1 MNPIV
6 AKAQQDTKDQVYWRV
21 GMACIVALIVAI
33 ATNWTIALTWLA
45 CISFGEGCVKWCG
58 PKVAAGQ
65 IRYAPYYVI
74 AIFSV
79 VMTWVSLTYL
89 LWYNG
94 SELTRLVA
102 VIALFTMATYSILN
116 GHRSLSILV
125 ASVTPPLMM
134 LLFLMVHYLWTN
146 FPWTIASIAS
156 FALLGA
162 IAIILVNARVLY
174 RAGVDLR
181 AAHLALSEER
191 DSLELRVQARTEELT
206 HALEATRAAYAVKT
220 SFIGNISHEF
230 RTPLNSIIGYAEI
243 IKEDVDLGE
252 KVSISDVNS
261 IKRAGKHLLA
271 MINDIL
277 NLTKF
282 EAGRIDLQLDTVDL
296 PLLLDQVRETVV
308 HLVKSKPVDLK
319 VDVVPDLP
327 VLQTDSRCLL
337 QCLINLAANA
347 CQFTDR
353 GHVTLSV
360 RPFSDPTQE
369 WLWFSVIDTGCGIPS
384 DQLERTFEPFTQ
396 VDSSLTRN
404 HEGSGLGLAVT
415 KRFSELL
422 GARVEIRSRI
432 GHGTQ
437 ANLFVPVFPITKPQA
452 LAA

>member
-6 AKAQQDTKDQVYWRV
+6 ASAQQDTKDQVYWRV
-21 GMACIVALIVAI
+21 GMAVIVALMVAI
-33 ATNWTIALTWLA
+33 ATNWVIASVWLA
-45 CISFGEGCVKWCG
+45 LIGLGEGCVKWCG
-58 PKVAAGQ
+58 PKVAAGE
-65 IRYAPYYVI
+65 IRYAPHYVI

-89 LWYNG
+89 LWQHG

-116 GHRSLSILV
+116 GQRSLSILV
-125 ASVTPPLMM
+125 ASITPPLTM
-134 LLFLMVHYLWTN
+134 LLFLMVHYLWSG
-146 FPWTIASIAS
+146 FPWIIASIAS
-156 FALLGA
+156 LALLGA

-174 RAGVDLR
+174 RAGEDLR

-191 DSLELRVQARTEELT
+191 DLLELRVKARTEELT
-206 HALEATRAAYAVKT
+206 HALEAARAAFAVKT

-282 EAGRIDLQLDTVDL
+282 EAGRIDLQLDTVEL
-296 PLLLDQVRETVV
+296 AELLDQVRETVG

-319 VDVVPDLP
+319 IDVGQDLP

-347 CQFTDR
+347 CQFTDG

-360 RPFSDPTQE
+360 RPYSDATQD
-369 WLWFSVIDTGCGIPS
+369 WLWFSVIDTGCGIPN
-384 DQLERTFEPFTQ
+384 DQLERIFEPFTQ

-404 HEGSGLGLAVT
+404 HDGSGLGLAVT
-415 KRFSELL
+415 KRLSELL
-422 GARVEIRSRI
+422 GGRVEIRSRI

-437 ANLFVPVFPITKPQA
+437 ANLFVPVFPITKPQV

>member
-21 GMACIVALIVAI
+21 GMAVIVALMVAI

-45 CISFGEGCVKWCG
+45 CISFGEGCVKWCE

-89 LWYNG
+89 LWQHG

-102 VIALFTMATYSILN
+102 VIALFTIATYSILN
-116 GHRSLSILV
+116 GHRSLSILA
-125 ASVTPPLMM
+125 ASVTPPLTM
-134 LLFLMVHYLWTN
+134 LLFLMVHYLWSG
-146 FPWTIASIAS
+146 FPWIIASIAS
-156 FALLGA
+156 LALLGA

-174 RAGVDLR
+174 RAGEDLR

-191 DSLELRVQARTEELT
+191 DLLELRVKARTEELT
-206 HALEATRAAYAVKT
+206 HALEAARAAFAVKT

-282 EAGRIDLQLDTVDL
+282 EAGRIDLQLDTVEL
-296 PLLLDQVRETVV
+296 AELLDQVCETVG

-319 VDVVPDLP
+319 IDIVQELP

-347 CQFTDR
+347 CQFTDL

-360 RPFSDPTQE
+360 RPYSDATQD
-369 WLWFSVIDTGCGIPS
+369 WLWFSVIDTGCGIPN
-384 DQLERTFEPFTQ
+384 DQLERIFEPFTQ
-396 VDSSLTRN
+396 VDSSLSRN
-404 HEGSGLGLAVT
+404 RDGSGLGLAVT
-415 KRFSELL
+415 KRLSELL
-422 GARVEIRSRI
+422 GGRVEIRSRI

-437 ANLFVPVFPITKPQA
+437 ANLFVPVFPITKPQV

>member
-6 AKAQQDTKDQVYWRV
+6 ASAQQDIKDQVYWRV
-21 GMACIVALIVAI
+21 GMAVIVALMVAI
-33 ATNWTIALTWLA
+33 ATNWTIASVWLA
-45 CISFGEGCVKWCG
+45 LIGLGEGCVKWCG
-58 PKVAAGQ
+58 PKVAAGE
-65 IRYAPYYVI
+65 IRYAPHYVI

-89 LWYNG
+89 LWQHG

-116 GHRSLSILV
+116 GQRSLSILV
-125 ASVTPPLMM
+125 ASITPPLTM
-134 LLFLMVHYLWTN
+134 LLFLVVQYLWSG
-146 FPWTIASIAS
+146 FPWIIASIAS
-156 FALLGA
+156 LALLGA

-174 RAGVDLR
+174 RAGEDLR

-191 DSLELRVQARTEELT
+191 DLLELRVKARTEELT
-206 HALEATRAAYAVKT
+206 HALEAARAAFAVKT

-282 EAGRIDLQLDTVDL
+282 EAGRIDLQLDTVEL
-296 PLLLDQVRETVV
+296 AELLDQVRETVG

-319 VDVVPDLP
+319 IDIVQELP

-347 CQFTDR
+347 CQFTDL

-360 RPFSDPTQE
+360 RPYSDATQD
-369 WLWFSVIDTGCGIPS
+369 WLWFSVIDTGCGIPN
-384 DQLERTFEPFTQ
+384 DQLERIFEPFTQ

-404 HEGSGLGLAVT
+404 HDGSGLGLAVT
-415 KRFSELL
+415 KRLSELL

-437 ANLFVPVFPITKPQA
+437 ANLFVPVFPITKPQV

>member
-21 GMACIVALIVAI
+21 GMAGIVALIVGV
-33 ATNWTIALTWLA
+33 ATNWATALAWLA
-45 CISFGEGCVKWCG
+45 LIGFGEGCVKWCG
-58 PKVAAGQ
+58 PKVAAGD
-65 IRYAPYYVI
+65 IRYAPHYVG

-89 LWYNG
+89 LWQHG

-125 ASVTPPLMM
+125 ASVTPPLTM
-134 LLFLMVHYLWTN
+134 LLFLMVHYLWSS
-146 FPWTIASIAS
+146 FQLIIASIAS

-162 IAIILVNARVLY
+162 IAMILVNARVLY
-174 RAGVDLR
+174 RAGEDLR

-206 HALEATRAAYAVKT
+206 HALEAARAASAVKT

-296 PLLLDQVRETVV
+296 TGLLEQVRETVV
-308 HLVKSKPVDLK
+308 HLVESKPVDLK
-319 VDVVPDLP
+319 IDIGQEIP

-347 CQFTDR
+347 CQFTDG

-360 RPFSDPTQE
+360 RPFSDATQD
-369 WLWFSVIDTGCGIPS
+369 WLWFSVIDTGCGIPN
-384 DQLERTFEPFTQ
+384 DQLERIFEPFTQ

-404 HEGSGLGLAVT
+404 HDGSGLGLAVT
-415 KRFSELL
+415 KRLSELL
-422 GARVEIRSRI
+422 GGRVEIRSRI

>member
-6 AKAQQDTKDQVYWRV
+6 AKAQQDTNDQIYWRV
-21 GMACIVALIVAI
+21 GMAGIVAMIVAV
-33 ATNWTIALTWLA
+33 ATDWAIALAWLA
-45 CISFGEGCVKWCG
+45 LVGLGEGCVKWCG
-58 PKVAAGQ
+58 PKVAAGDTS
-65 IRYAPYYVI
+65 YAPLYVG

-89 LWYNG
+89 LWQHDN
-94 SELTRLVA
+94 ELKRLVP

-125 ASVTPPLMM
+125 ASVTPPLTM
-134 LLFLMVHYLWTN
+134 LLILMVHYLWSS
-146 FPWTIASIAS
+146 FPWTIASIVS

-174 RAGVDLR
+174 KAGEDLR
-181 AAHLALSEER
+181 AAHRALSEER

-206 HALEATRAAYAVKT
+206 HALEAARAAYAVKT

-243 IKEDVDLGE
+243 IKEDVDSGE

-282 EAGRIDLQLDTVDL
+282 EAGRIDLQLDTVEL
-296 PLLLDQVRETVV
+296 AELLDQVRETVG

-319 VDVVPDLP
+319 IDIGQDLP

-347 CQFTDR
+347 CQFTDM

-360 RPFSDPTQE
+360 RPFSDATQD
-369 WLWFSVIDTGCGIPS
+369 WLWFSVIDTGCGIPN
-384 DQLERTFEPFTQ
+384 DQLERIFEPFTQ

-404 HEGSGLGLAVT
+404 HDGSGLGLAVT
-415 KRFSELL
+415 KRLSELL
-422 GARVEIRSRI
+422 GGRVEIRSRI

-437 ANLFVPVFPITKPQA
+437 ANLFVPVFPITILQA

>member
-6 AKAQQDTKDQVYWRV
+6 AKVQQDTKDQVYWRV
-21 GMACIVALIVAI
+21 GMAGIVALIVGV
-33 ATNWTIALTWLA
+33 ATNWATALAWLA
-45 CISFGEGCVKWCG
+45 LIGFGEGCVKWCG
-58 PKVAAGQ
+58 PKVAAGDT
-65 IRYAPYYVI
+65 RYAPHYVV

-89 LWYNG
+89 LWQHD

-125 ASVTPPLMM
+125 ASVTPPLTM
-134 LLFLMVHYLWTN
+134 LLFLMVHYLWSS
-146 FPWTIASIAS
+146 FPLIIASIAS

-174 RAGVDLR
+174 RAGEDLR

-206 HALEATRAAYAVKT
+206 HALEAARAASAVKT

-296 PLLLDQVRETVV
+296 TGLLEQVRETVV

-319 VDVVPDLP
+319 IDIGQEIP

-347 CQFTDR
+347 CQFTDG

-360 RPFSDPTQE
+360 RPFSDATQD
-369 WLWFSVIDTGCGIPS
+369 WLWFSVIDTGCGIPN
-384 DQLERTFEPFTQ
+384 DQLERIFEPFTQ

-404 HEGSGLGLAVT
+404 HDGSGLGLAVT
-415 KRFSELL
+415 KRLSELL
-422 GARVEIRSRI
+422 GGRVEIRSRI

>member
-6 AKAQQDTKDQVYWRV
+6 AKVQQDTKDQVYWRV
-21 GMACIVALIVAI
+21 GMAGIVALIVGV
-33 ATNWTIALTWLA
+33 ATNWATALAWLA
-45 CISFGEGCVKWCG
+45 LIGFGEGCVKWCG
-58 PKVAAGQ
+58 PKVAAGDT
-65 IRYAPYYVI
+65 RYAPHYVV

-89 LWYNG
+89 LWQHD

-125 ASVTPPLMM
+125 ASVTPPLTMM
-134 LLFLMVHYLWTN
+134 LFLMVHYLWSS
-146 FPWTIASIAS
+146 FPLIIASIAS

-174 RAGVDLR
+174 RAGEDLR

-206 HALEATRAAYAVKT
+206 HALEAARAASAVKT

-296 PLLLDQVRETVV
+296 TGLLEQVRETVV

-319 VDVVPDLP
+319 IDIGQEIP

-347 CQFTDR
+347 CQFTDG

-360 RPFSDPTQE
+360 RPFSDATQD
-369 WLWFSVIDTGCGIPS
+369 WLWFSVIDTGCGIPN
-384 DQLERTFEPFTQ
+384 DQLERIFEPFTQ

-404 HEGSGLGLAVT
+404 HDGSGLGLAVT
-415 KRFSELL
+415 KRLSELL
-422 GARVEIRSRI
+422 GGRVEIRSRI

>member
-6 AKAQQDTKDQVYWRV
+6 AKVQQDTKDQVYWRV
-21 GMACIVALIVAI
+21 GMAVIVALMVAI

-45 CISFGEGCVKWCG
+45 CISFGEGCVKWFG
-58 PKVAAGQ
+58 PKVAAGE

-89 LWYNG
+89 LWQHG

-125 ASVTPPLMM
+125 ASVTPPLTM
-134 LLFLMVHYLWTN
+134 LLFLVVQYLWSG
-146 FPWTIASIAS
+146 FPWIIASIAS
-156 FALLGA
+156 LALLGA

-174 RAGVDLR
+174 RAGEDLR

-191 DSLELRVQARTEELT
+191 DLLELRVKARTEELT
-206 HALEATRAAYAVKT
+206 HALEAARAAFAVKT

-271 MINDIL
+271 LINDIL

-282 EAGRIDLQLDTVDL
+282 EADRIDLQLDTVEL
-296 PLLLDQVRETVV
+296 AELLDQVRETVG

-319 VDVVPDLP
+319 IDIVQELP

-347 CQFTDR
+347 CQFTDL

-360 RPFSDPTQE
+360 RPYSDATQD
-369 WLWFSVIDTGCGIPS
+369 WLWFSVIDTGCGIPN
-384 DQLERTFEPFTQ
+384 DQLERIFEPFTQ
-396 VDSSLTRN
+396 IDSSLTR
-404 HEGSGLGLAVT
+404 HHDGSGLGLAVT
-415 KRFSELL
+415 KRLSELL

-437 ANLFVPVFPITKPQA
+437 ANLFVPVFPITKPQV

>member
-1 MNPIV
+1 MNSIV
-6 AKAQQDTKDQVYWRV
+6 ASAQQDTRDQVYWRV
-21 GMACIVALIVAI
+21 GMACIVALMVAI
-33 ATNWTIALTWLA
+33 ATNWGIALAWLA
-45 CISFGEGCVKWCG
+45 FIGFGEGCVKWCG
-58 PKVAAGQ
+58 PKVAAGE
-65 IRYAPYYVI
+65 IRYAPHYLI

-89 LWYNG
+89 LWQHG

-116 GHRSLSILV
+116 GQRSLNILV
-125 ASVTPPLMM
+125 ASLTPPLMM
-134 LLFLMVHYLWTN
+134 LPFLVIHYLWSG
-146 FPWTIASIAS
+146 FPWIIASIAS
-156 FALLGA
+156 LALLGA

-174 RAGVDLR
+174 RAGEDLR

-191 DSLELRVQARTEELT
+191 DSLELRVKARTEELT
-206 HALEATRAAYAVKT
+206 HALEAVRAAYAVKT

-252 KVSISDVNS
+252 KVSISDVNN

-282 EAGRIDLQLDTVDL
+282 EAGRIDLQLDTVEL
-296 PLLLDQVRETVV
+296 AELLDQVRETVA

-319 VDVVPDLP
+319 IDIVPDLP

-347 CQFTDR
+347 CQFTEM

-360 RPFSDPTQE
+360 RPFSDATQD
-369 WLWFSVIDTGCGIPS
+369 WLWFSVIDTGCGIS
-384 DQLERTFEPFTQ
+384 NDQLERIFEPFTQ

-404 HEGSGLGLAVT
+404 HEGSGLGLAIT

-422 GARVEIRSRI
+422 GGRVEIRSRI

-437 ANLFVPVFPITKPQA
+437 ANLFVPVFPITKPQV